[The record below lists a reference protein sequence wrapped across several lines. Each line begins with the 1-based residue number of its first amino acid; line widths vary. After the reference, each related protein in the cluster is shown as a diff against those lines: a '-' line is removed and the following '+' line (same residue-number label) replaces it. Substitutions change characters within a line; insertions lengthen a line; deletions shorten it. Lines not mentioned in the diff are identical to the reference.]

1 MCILE
6 RSLKITS
13 VFHLFALQIFTEHV
27 NYIKVDNMKKDFDSQ
42 MLICP
47 PDDLQQAHFIMN
59 SVIDR
64 ARNSLKGKSGPLFL
78 AQLTKV
84 RLSAVSEILL

>member
-6 RSLKITS
+6 RSPKITS
-13 VFHLFALQIFTEHV
+13 TFHLYALQIFTEHI
-27 NYIKVDNMKKDFDSQ
+27 NYIKVDNMKKDFDRQ

-47 PDDLQQAHFIMN
+47 PNDLQQAHFIMN
-59 SVIDR
+59 SIIDY
-64 ARNSLKGKSGPLFL
+64 AKDSLKGKSGPLFL

-84 RLSAVSEILL
+84 R